1 MSGVMS
7 ARLPETFANVSRETF
22 DRLALFEACLRK
34 WNARINLIGSRD
46 IGAVW
51 TRHIADSMRILSH
64 LPPTGT
70 IVDLGSGAGFP
81 GLIIA
86 IVTGRRITLVEADHR
101 KAAFLRECA
110 RKIDLPVTIIADRIE
125 RCGLRGIDIITAR
138 ALARLPRL
146 LDLAF
151 PLLGPGGMC
160 LLLKGHQVEAELT
173 EARQRWQMDVRCH
186 PGASAQDGCLL
197 EVTHLRRVHAA

>member
-7 ARLPETFANVSRETF
+7 ARLPEPFANVSRETLA
-22 DRLALFEACLRK
+22 RLAAFEACLRK
-34 WNARINLIGSRD
+34 WNARINLIGSSD

-51 TRHIADSMRILSH
+51 TRHIADSMRILPH

-86 IVTGRRITLVEADHR
+86 IVSGRRITLVEADHR

-110 RKIDLPVTIIADRIE
+110 REIDLPVTIIADRIE
-125 RCGLRGIDIITAR
+125 RCGLQGIGTITAR
-138 ALARLPRL
+138 ALARLPQL

-151 PLLGPGGMC
+151 PLLAPDGMC
-160 LLLKGHQVEAELT
+160 LFFKGHQVAAELT
-173 EARQRWQMDVRCH
+173 EARPQWQMDVRCH
-186 PGASAQDGCLL
+186 PGASAHDGCLL
-197 EVTHLRRVHAA
+197 EVTHLRRVHVA